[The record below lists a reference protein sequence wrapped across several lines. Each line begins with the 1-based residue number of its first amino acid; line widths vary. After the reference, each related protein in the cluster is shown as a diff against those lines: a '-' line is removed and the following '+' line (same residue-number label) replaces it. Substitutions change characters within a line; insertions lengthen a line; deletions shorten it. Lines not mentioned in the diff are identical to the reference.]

1 MEKTNDIGRVL
12 GALLLGAAV
21 GGTLGILFAPD
32 KGSETRKKISAKG
45 SDLSDG
51 MREKF
56 NALLDELK
64 ADISM
69 VKSKANE
76 LTMLDG
82 VAHGN
87 SSS

>member
-82 VAHGN
+82 VAHG
-87 SSS
+87 SSSS